1 MHLALGLESWDG
13 APLSF
18 SQWWRMKSAMYTNQ
32 LDITQKCLKMVK
44 WQKQKV
50 IARYLSHAWSAH
62 QKLLSFLTTDITCL
76 LWSKLLFFFF
86 WVSLIIMCLD
96 TLKGIGDQR
105 GCVNLLISA
114 CYRTL
119 KSCCLLLTSN
129 SLQYRKEKTKFIWK
143 FFSLFKVIIGRL
155 SFFFLESFF
164 SLTFHQV
171 VICLPRSFFFNL
183 KKILTW
189 KFTYMVHSIN

>member
-1 MHLALGLESWDG
+1 MAKAKGHCEIFKPCMECSPKA
-13 APLSF
+13 AFLSDHWYNLFIVVKTLF
-18 SQWWRMKSAMYTNQ
+18 SF
-32 LDITQKCLKMVK
+32 
-44 WQKQKV
+44 
-50 IARYLSHAWSAH
+50 
-62 QKLLSFLTTDITCL
+62 FLFL
-76 LWSKLLFFFF
+76 
-86 WVSLIIMCLD
+86 VSLIIMCLD

-114 CYRTL
+114 CYQTL

-164 SLTFHQV
+164 SLIFHQV

-189 KFTYMVHSIN
+189 KFTYMVLSIN

>member
-1 MHLALGLESWDG
+1 MEPHF
-13 APLSF
+13 PFLSGGEWKVQF
-18 SQWWRMKSAMYTNQ
+18 TLINW
-32 LDITQKCLKMVK
+32 ITQKCLKRVK

-76 LWSKLLFFFF
+76 LWSKLFFLFSFL
-86 WVSLIIMCLD
+86 VSLIIMCLD

-114 CYRTL
+114 CYQTL

-155 SFFFLESFF
+155 AFFFLENFF
-164 SLTFHQV
+164 LTYLSSSSYLSAK
-171 VICLPRSFFFNL
+171 IIFF
-183 KKILTW
+183 LTW
-189 KFTYMVHSIN
+189 KKF

>member
-1 MHLALGLESWDG
+1 MEPHF
-13 APLSF
+13 PFLSGGEWKVQF
-18 SQWWRMKSAMYTNQ
+18 TLINW
-32 LDITQKCLKMVK
+32 ITQKCLKRVK

-76 LWSKLLFFFF
+76 LWSKLFFLFSFL
-86 WVSLIIMCLD
+86 VSLIIMCLD

-114 CYRTL
+114 CYQTL

-155 SFFFLESFF
+155 AFFFLENFF
-164 SLTFHQV
+164 LTYLSSSSYLSAKIIFFKPEKDSNMKIYIYGTV
-171 VICLPRSFFFNL
+171 YKLVISELY
-183 KKILTW
+183 KI
-189 KFTYMVHSIN
+189 Y

>member
-1 MHLALGLESWDG
+1 MEPHF
-13 APLSF
+13 PFLSGGEWKVQF
-18 SQWWRMKSAMYTNQ
+18 TLINW
-32 LDITQKCLKMVK
+32 ITQKCLKRVK

-76 LWSKLLFFFF
+76 LWSKLFFLFSFL
-86 WVSLIIMCLD
+86 VSLIIMCLD

-114 CYRTL
+114 CYQTL

-143 FFSLFKVIIGRL
+143 FFSLFKVIIGWL
-155 SFFFLESFF
+155 SFVFLESFF

-171 VICLPRSFFFNL
+171 VICLPRSFFLNL

-189 KFTYMVHSIN
+189 KFTYMVQSIN